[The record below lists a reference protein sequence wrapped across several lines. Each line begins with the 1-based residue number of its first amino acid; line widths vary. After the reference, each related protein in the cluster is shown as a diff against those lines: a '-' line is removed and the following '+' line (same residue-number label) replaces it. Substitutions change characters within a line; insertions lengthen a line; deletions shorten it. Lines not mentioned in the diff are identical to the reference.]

1 MDNTT
6 PPNTTPASNAGI
18 PSGGFIPTNSAPA
31 SPIPTPPQPQIA
43 APVQTTVPVM
53 QPPATPV
60 QPATDVN
67 PLRQYFRRPAVH
79 IRLPSNGVG
88 YSPEVLDMPSTGEL
102 PVYPMT
108 AIDEITARTPD
119 ALFNGSA
126 VAELIRSCIPSIKD
140 PWSITNI
147 DLDAILIGIKAA
159 SSSGDMDI
167 DTICPECNE
176 EGRFGVSL
184 IGLLSSLT
192 TPDYTVPFTVDELS
206 VKFRPLTYKEINAVS
221 IKQFE
226 IQREFAAIASIT
238 DQKERDEKSHAAL
251 EKITFLSLDLLAD
264 TVEFIQTPAAKVTD
278 KKFILDFLKNCDRNV
293 FIKLRDYNASL
304 KESGEIK
311 PLQIT
316 CQECNH
322 EYTQPF
328 TLNPADFFE

>member
-18 PSGGFIPTNSAPA
+18 PSGGFIPTNSVPA
-31 SPIPTPPQPQIA
+31 SPIPTPPQPQVTVQPA
-43 APVQTTVPVM
+43 APISQ
-53 QPPATPV
+53 PV
-60 QPATDVN
+60 QPAAPTQAAPDVN

-79 IRLPSNGVG
+79 IRLPSNGIG
-88 YSPEVLDMPSTGEL
+88 YSSGVLDIPSTGEL

-159 SSSGDMDI
+159 SSSGEMDI
-167 DTICPECNE
+167 DTVCPECNE
-176 EGRFGVSL
+176 ESRFGVSL
-184 IGLLSSLT
+184 MGLLSSLT
-192 TPDYTVPFTVDELS
+192 TPDYTIPLTVNELS
-206 VKFRPLTYKEINAVS
+206 IKFRPLTYKEINDVS

-226 IQREFAAIASIT
+226 IQREFAAIAAIV

-251 EKITFLSLDLLAD
+251 EKITFLSLDLLAN
-264 TVEFIQTPAAKVTD
+264 TVEYIQTPAANVTD

-316 CQECNH
+316 CQECSH